1 MANPEPSLGLADRV
15 ASFARGNREVFVAVM
30 LVGTLGL
37 LIVPLPPAFLDFLL
51 ACSIALSL
59 IVFLVSLYV
68 KEPVEFSVFPVL
80 LLISTVFRLS
90 LNISSTRLILTGG
103 ESGVAAAGAIIE
115 TFGNFVT
122 GGNFAV
128 GLVIFIIL
136 IIINFVV
143 VTKGAGRIAEVSARF
158 TLDAMPGKQMAID
171 ADLNAG
177 LLDDAGARK
186 RRQEVSLEADF
197 HGAMDGASKFI
208 RGDAI
213 AGILVTA
220 INLVGGLFIG
230 VVQLGMTVAE
240 AAETYSVLT
249 IGDGLVS
256 QVPALVISV
265 AAGLL
270 VTRVSDEGGESLQD
284 ELHDQ
289 LLNNPRVLWVAAGIL
304 LPFAAIDGLG
314 VPFLFISGCIATMA
328 WFGGRAGAFDP
339 AAAKAEAAAAAE
351 KGGSASDD
359 EDSLPPVEVL
369 EMEVGFDIIALVD
382 ERRGG
387 ELMGRIAR
395 LRRQFAKTLGVLV
408 PPISVR
414 DNLRLQAIEYAILLR
429 GTEVAR
435 GELRPG
441 HLLAIDPGGPHPTV
455 PGIPGK
461 EPAFG
466 LDALWIKE
474 MHQRDAEQAGYTVVD
489 PATVLSTHLSE
500 IVKNHAEEFLGR
512 QELQYMLDR
521 LAKTHP
527 KVVDDLVPNL
537 LPLGT
542 VLQVLRS
549 LLREQVS
556 IRDLLTILEALA
568 DAAPRTSDPE
578 QLSEFARRALGRQI
592 ASQHRD
598 ATGMIHYIALSR
610 QTEDLIRSGL
620 RTDDGAA
627 QLVIDPMRAQE
638 LLRRI
643 GSEVERHA
651 AAQVL
656 PVILAAPAIR
666 GAVRRLVERVLPQVA
681 VLSPSEL
688 TDNTRLKRLGTVGV

>member
-1 MANPEPSLGLADRV
+1 VADG
-15 ASFARGNREVFVAVM
+15 RGSPGTFGALTELLTGRGKREVIVAM
-30 LVGTLGL
+30 LLVGTLGL
-37 LIVPLPPAFLDFLL
+37 LIVPLPPTMLDFLL

-59 IVFLVSLYV
+59 VVFLVSLYV
-68 KEPVEFSVFPVL
+68 REPVEFSVFPTL
-80 LLISTVFRLS
+80 LLIATVFRLS
-90 LNISSTRLILTGG
+90 LNISSTRLILSGG
-103 ESGVAAAGAIIE
+103 ERGVSAAGAIIR
-115 TFGNFVT
+115 TFGDFVT

-177 LLDDAGARK
+177 LLDDEGAR
-186 RRQEVSLEADF
+186 RRRKEIALEADF

-230 VVQLGMTVAE
+230 MVQLGMTAGQ

-289 LLNNPRVLWVAAGIL
+289 LLSNPKVLWVAAGIL

-314 VPFLFISGCIATMA
+314 APFLFIAGCVALAA
-328 WFGGRAGAFDP
+328 WLGGASPEDGAPSTAD
-339 AAAKAEAAAAAE
+339 AKGNEDGKEPEA
-351 KGGSASDD
+351 DT
-359 EDSLPPVEVL
+359 LPPIEVL

-387 ELMGRIAR
+387 QLMGRIAR
-395 LRRQFAKTLGVLV
+395 LRRQFAQSLGVLV

-414 DNLRLQAIEYAILLR
+414 DNLRLQATEYAVLLR
-429 GTEVAR
+429 GTEIAR

-441 HLLAIDPGGPHPTV
+441 HLLAILPGGPHPEV

-474 MHQRDAEQAGYTVVD
+474 VHQRQAEQAGFTVVD

-500 IVKNHAEEFLGR
+500 LIKNHAAEFLGR

-527 KVVDDLVPNL
+527 KVVDDLVPAL
-537 LPLGT
+537 LPLGA
-542 VLQVLRS
+542 VLQVLRG

-568 DAAPRTSDPE
+568 DHAPRTQDPE
-578 QLSEFARRALGRQI
+578 LLTEYARQSLGRQI
-592 ASQHRD
+592 AAQYRD
-598 ATGMIHYIALSR
+598 HAGMVHYIALNR
-610 QTEDLIRSGL
+610 PTEELIRTGL
-620 RTDDGAA
+620 RNDGTGS
-627 QLVIDPMRAQE
+627 QLVMDPMRAQE

-643 GSEVERHA
+643 GGEVERHA
-651 AAQVL
+651 AAQIL
-656 PVILAAPAIR
+656 PVILAAPSIR
-666 GAVRRLVERVLPQVA
+666 AAVRRLVERALPQVA

-688 TDNTRLKRLGTVGV
+688 NDSTRLRRLGTVGV